1 MAKRILIQ
9 LYKNRHVQRVLKVGD
24 YEITLKLVDAPSKP
38 VEVHKD
44 GEPLVAGFI
53 DPYGF
58 FSFEDTIEGLNPIKY
73 AIYVGNEF
81 YGRITIYPKV
91 IDANEILDDAIS
103 LTKTVLTNV
112 MLGGIRYGSSGG

>member
-1 MAKRILIQ
+1 MAKRVLIQ
-9 LYKNRHVQRVLKVGD
+9 LPYRRHNQRTLKVGD

-44 GEPLVAGFI
+44 GEPFVAGFI

-73 AIYVGNEF
+73 AIYVGGEY

-91 IDANEILDDAIS
+91 IDANEILDDAFS
-103 LTKTVLTNV
+103 LTKTILTNV
-112 MLGGIRYGSSGG
+112 MLGGMRYAGGS